1 MRINEICEHSE
12 IADSIERRV
21 TTGRD
26 QIFSAA
32 NPALPQSSIQ
42 AFLWASEAKSFTLLR
57 GLQRSPKPLY
67 FVASNMANP
76 RLPFLYPNFFRS
88 IKSCEPNTWR
98 SIRTPP
104 SQKRCLK
111 ASLHTSQRRA
121 QETFPQRY
129 GPAAGE
135 PRLPPPS
142 KPSEP
147 LFPNQQKPQNEAAKS
162 EPEVT
167 EAKSRASNN
176 TEPETKPSQK
186 ETQPAGSP

>member
-1 MRINEICEHSE
+1 MRLI
-12 IADSIERRV
+12 
-21 TTGRD
+21 
-26 QIFSAA
+26 
-32 NPALPQSSIQ
+32 PQCLNQ
-42 AFLWASEAKSFTLLR
+42 FYAASEAKPFTLLR
-57 GLQRSPKPLY
+57 GYKGRTNLLY

-142 KPSEP
+142 KPSES
-147 LFPNQQKPQNEAAKS
+147 LFPNQQ
-162 EPEVT
+162 
-167 EAKSRASNN
+167 
-176 TEPETKPSQK
+176 
-186 ETQPAGSP
+186 